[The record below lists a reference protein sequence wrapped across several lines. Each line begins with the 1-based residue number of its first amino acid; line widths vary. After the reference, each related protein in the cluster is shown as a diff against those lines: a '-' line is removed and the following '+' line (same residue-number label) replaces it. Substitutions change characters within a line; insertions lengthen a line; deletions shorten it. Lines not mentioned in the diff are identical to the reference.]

1 MSSVQAFSRAFLKKA
16 QFTPEILYTVF
27 VLIHQDDSN
36 IFKGGHHHEN
46 VTGNQEF
53 SGVSRTQFKKN
64 TIQNYRYFLAV
75 FQKQFGRRDVSE
87 VTPDEIME
95 FLVKITE
102 GLKPSTKKLKYS
114 LLKSLFNFV
123 KNTAVPD
130 LSNPCDS
137 AVLSKTFRVSK
148 LPPWTILERD
158 AVDEFIFKTESPR
171 NRLMLE
177 LMARGGMRI
186 GEVLKLKPRDV
197 QDRKLHLPNPKSGRT
212 SEVVFI
218 PQKVADRLRD
228 YIAAEN
234 ILDDKRIFPMGYT
247 RAREIVK
254 SAGNK
259 IGIDVK
265 PHDLRRHAATYAS
278 RSGVPIEIVSKI
290 ILRHSNLATTQRY
303 LGKISDTEA
312 MYWIENIY
320 R

>member
-1 MSSVQAFSRAFLKKA
+1 MLYEVITIHKASIVRNSNCLLHIMSHNNNRVFFFQFSYCF
-16 QFTPEILYTVF
+16 
-27 VLIHQDDSN
+27 
-36 IFKGGHHHEN
+36 
-46 VTGNQEF
+46 
-53 SGVSRTQFKKN
+53 
-64 TIQNYRYFLAV
+64 
-75 FQKQFGRRDVSE
+75 
-87 VTPDEIME
+87 
-95 FLVKITE
+95 
-102 GLKPSTKKLKYS
+102 
-114 LLKSLFNFV
+114 FNFV

-137 AVLSKTFRVSK
+137 TVLAKPFRVSK

-186 GEVLKLKPRDV
+186 GEVLKLKPQDV
-197 QDRKLHLPNPKSGRT
+197 QDRKLHLPNPKSGRA

-234 ILDDKRIFPMGYT
+234 ILDDKRIFPLGYT

-265 PHDLRRHAATYAS
+265 PHDLRNNF
-278 RSGVPIEIVSKI
+278 V
-290 ILRHSNLATTQRY
+290 
-303 LGKISDTEA
+303 
-312 MYWIENIY
+312 
-320 R
+320 